1 MRDQQ
6 AAERIRNNGQYL
18 QSNVEL
24 LPAEQKQKD
33 KIESKLLKM
42 GFD

>member
-1 MRDQQ
+1 MRDQL

-18 QSNVEL
+18 MSNNEL
-24 LPAEQKQKD
+24 LPQEQKQKD
-33 KIESKLLKM
+33 KIEQKMARM